1 MLYLIVIING
11 ARICVNDFWKIILIS
26 SLLIQLGC
34 SNRIYEQPSDKYP
47 FEEKMK
53 ALLGDNIEI
62 IDSINKYEAQVSYF
76 EFTKDSRKLEKIVR
90 YLDKDGWVLKGQGH
104 GVDTYCLGPNN
115 KINIVNPTFGKI
127 QDYKGGELKITNYD
141 VNTVLYRYYKWGG
154 DLCE

>member
-1 MLYLIVIING
+1 MIYMRNLL
-11 ARICVNDFWKIILIS
+11 KLIS
-26 SLLIQLGC
+26 SFSLLIPIGC
-34 SNRIYEQPSDKYP
+34 SNGVHEQSSNKYP

-53 ALLGDNIEI
+53 VLLGNNLEI

-76 EFTKDSRKLEKIVR
+76 EFTKDSRKLDKIVR
-90 YLDKDGWVLKGQGH
+90 YLDKDGWVLKGQGQ

-127 QDYKGGELKITNYD
+127 KDYKGEELKITNYN
-141 VNTVLYRYYKWGG
+141 VNTVLYRYYKWGD